1 MYLHDHKRKVLTTA
15 DWFGKNVFL
24 IGNYDLTAIY
34 LNRMKSA
41 IASEAQALSDYKI
54 LTSTSFL
61 EGFKDFDQIIFIADE
76 PVDSICR
83 NKANGC
89 AKKVKLISCDDARG
103 LCDAQYQLSRTDWMV
118 ARECEKLL
126 PVDHPL
132 RVERDQLRAL
142 VDDELKPPEIPK
154 PPENPRHEE

>member
-1 MYLHDHKRKVLTTA
+1 MFLHDHKRKDLSTA
-15 DWFGKNVFL
+15 DWNGNTVLL
-24 IGNYDLTAIY
+24 IGDHNLTELY
-34 LNRMKSA
+34 SERMKQA
-41 IASEAQALSDYKI
+41 IVSEGLSLSDYQISRTHVI
-54 LTSTSFL
+54 LDNL
-61 EGFKDFDQIIFIADE
+61 KGFDQIIFISD
-76 PVDSICR
+76 VDVDRMCR
-83 NKANGC
+83 NKADKC
-89 AKKVKLISCDDARG
+89 AKNIKIVCCDDARG

-126 PVDHPL
+126 PADHPL